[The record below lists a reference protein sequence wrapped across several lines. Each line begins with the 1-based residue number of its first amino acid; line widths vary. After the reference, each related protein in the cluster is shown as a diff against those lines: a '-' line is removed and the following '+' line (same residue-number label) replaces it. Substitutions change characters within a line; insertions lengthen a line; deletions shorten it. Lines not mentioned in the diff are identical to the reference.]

1 MQALVS
7 VVDDDDSVREAL
19 ESLIRSAGLLVQVF
33 ASAEQ
38 FLESRVVSKTT
49 CLVLDVR
56 MPGMS
61 GIELLSGLLSKGY
74 QVPVIFMTAHATDE
88 ECRAEALSL
97 GAVAYLI
104 KPFHKNELLDAIFK
118 AIEANENQG

>member
-1 MQALVS
+1 MPTLVA

-19 ESLIRSAGLLVQVF
+19 QSLIRSTGLMVRVF

-38 FLESRVVSKTT
+38 FLESDDFDKTA

-61 GIELLSGLLSKGY
+61 GIELRRYLLSKGY
-74 QVPVIFMTAHATDE
+74 QVPVIFMTAHASDE
-88 ECRAEALSL
+88 QCRAEAFSL
-97 GAVAYLI
+97 GGVAYLV
-104 KPFHKNELLDAIFK
+104 KPFPKSELLDAIFRALK
-118 AIEANENQG
+118 LNARQV

>member
-1 MQALVS
+1 MPTLVS

-19 ESLIRSAGLLVQVF
+19 QSLIRSTGLMVRVF

-38 FLESRVVSKTT
+38 FLESNDFDKTA

-61 GIELLSGLLSKGY
+61 GIELRRYLLSKGY
-74 QVPVIFMTAHATDE
+74 QVPVIFMTAHASDE
-88 ECRAEALSL
+88 QSRAEAFSL
-97 GAVAYLI
+97 GGIAYLV
-104 KPFHKNELLDAIFK
+104 KPFHKSELLDAIFRALK
-118 AIEANENQG
+118 SNTRQA

>member
-19 ESLIRSAGLLVQVF
+19 ESLIRSVGLLARVF

-38 FLESRVVSKTT
+38 FLESAAVDKTA
-49 CLVLDVR
+49 CLVLDVL

-61 GIELLSGLLSKGY
+61 GIELHRDLLSKGY
-74 QVPVIFMTAHATDE
+74 RIPVIFMTAHASGED
-88 ECRAEALSL
+88 CRAEALSL
-97 GAVAYLI
+97 GGIAYLI
-104 KPFHKNELLDAIFK
+104 KPFRKSELLDAIFSALK
-118 AIEANENQG
+118 PNERQG